1 MIVLQL
7 RLFNV
12 QPRER
17 ASLVVFLVLT
27 AANAISLEGAYI
39 VATSGFLKRLR
50 VEQFPILWLV
60 DMAIILVISGLYT
73 LIVDRVPR
81 LKLVRSLVLC
91 LVAIYLIFRL
101 LFVYGVP
108 DWLTYPGLYLLAEQQ
123 YTIFLLAFWALAN
136 DRFSVAQSKRLFPL
150 IAGGGLVGQIIGSGL
165 AGGSAKFFARR
176 GIHPSELL
184 TVNALLFLLA
194 YAMLVL
200 AARHVTVRARQETG
214 HFRVRE
220 MLTTGFD
227 FVRKVPSFRYLATA
241 MLCMGFVL
249 AIIEYHFLF
258 TSDQAFTDAAGF
270 QAFYGTYRMVLA
282 LGTLGVQGLLTGWL
296 LKQAGLKN
304 TFLILPA
311 TLLAAMGWMLAVPGI
326 IGGATGRFLGR
337 LVLVGVDRPTR
348 QTLQGLIPEERR
360 GRVSTFM
367 NSYLYV
373 VGSIFG
379 STVLGATIL
388 ATAFGWLEESI
399 ATLVYLMLAIVVA
412 VVAVRSAWRM
422 RAVYDESL
430 LDWRLARRR
439 RRGSTLIGKKLDDLS
454 GGKRESE
461 RDITL
466 DHNDP

>member
-1 MIVLQL
+1 
-7 RLFNV
+7 
-12 QPRER
+12 
-17 ASLVVFLVLT
+17 
-27 AANAISLEGAYI
+27 
-39 VATSGFLKRLR
+39 
-50 VEQFPILWLV
+50 
-60 DMAIILVISGLYT
+60 
-73 LIVDRVPR
+73 
-81 LKLVRSLVLC
+81 
-91 LVAIYLIFRL
+91 
-101 LFVYGVP
+101 
-108 DWLTYPGLYLLAEQQ
+108 
-123 YTIFLLAFWALAN
+123 
-136 DRFSVAQSKRLFPL
+136 
-150 IAGGGLVGQIIGSGL
+150 
-165 AGGSAKFFARR
+165 
-176 GIHPSELL
+176 
-184 TVNALLFLLA
+184 
-194 YAMLVL
+194 
-200 AARHVTVRARQETG
+200 
-214 HFRVRE
+214 
-220 MLTTGFD
+220 
-227 FVRKVPSFRYLATA
+227 
-241 MLCMGFVL
+241 
-249 AIIEYHFLF
+249 
-258 TSDQAFTDAAGF
+258 
-270 QAFYGTYRMVLA
+270 MVLA

-439 RRGSTLIGKKLDDLS
+439 RRG
-454 GGKRESE
+454 
-461 RDITL
+461 
-466 DHNDP
+466 

>member
-1 MIVLQL
+1 MIVLRS

-12 QPRER
+12 QPGER
-17 ASLVVFLVLT
+17 ASLVVFLVVM
-27 AANAISLEGAYI
+27 AANTISLEGAYV
-39 VATSGFLKRLR
+39 VATCGFLKRLR
-50 VEQFPILWLV
+50 VEQFPVVWLV
-60 DMAIILVISGLYT
+60 DMAILLVVSGLYT
-73 LIVDRVPR
+73 LIVDRVSR

-91 LVAIYLIFRL
+91 LMAIYLIFRL
-101 LFVYGVP
+101 SFAYGAP

-123 YTIFLLAFWALAN
+123 YTIFPLAFWALAN
-136 DRFSVAQSKRLFPL
+136 DRFRVAQSKRLFPL
-150 IAGGGLVGQIIGSGL
+150 IAGGGMVGQIIGSGL
-165 AGGSAKFFARR
+165 AGGSATFFARR

-200 AARHVTVRARQETG
+200 AARHVTVQARQEAG
-214 HFRVRE
+214 HFKVGE

-241 MLCMGFVL
+241 MLCVGFVL
-249 AIIEYHFLF
+249 VIIEYHFLF
-258 TSDQAFTDAAGF
+258 TSDQAFTDAAAF
-270 QAFYGTYRMVLA
+270 QAFYGTYRLVLT
-282 LGTLGVQGLLTGWL
+282 LGTLAVQGLLTGWL

-304 TFLILPA
+304 TLLILPT
-311 TLLAAMGWMLAVPGI
+311 TLLAALGWMLAVPGI

-337 LVLVGVDRPTR
+337 LVLVGVDGPAR

-373 VGSIFG
+373 VGNIFG

-388 ATAFGWLEESI
+388 ATAFGWLEGSI
-399 ATLVYLMLAIVVA
+399 ATVVCLMLAIVVA

-430 LDWRLARRR
+430 LNWRLARRR
-439 RRGSTLIGKKLDDLS
+439 RRGSALISKLDDLA
-454 GGKRESE
+454 GGKREPE
-461 RDITL
+461 RDML
-466 DHNDP
+466 LGHNDP